1 MNENQSLVVLNNNA
15 ALVAME
21 KMKALSNL
29 FQLTPEVLE
38 LVSKTTTKEG
48 ATPGTFRVSSTG
60 ESFKEVHVVMLFDP
74 STQRENKT
82 KWSPGQTGGDFKE
95 CFSLDG
101 VQPHARAKHP
111 PSLYC
116 ATCPASKDNNKA
128 WEGWR
133 KAKERGVTGDSL
145 SALIPPCGRFWHLIL
160 ANRDTQAVYYFNV
173 KNKNNLESFEA
184 AMKTLVNSLRST
196 VKTIER
202 QNNTII
208 EENSKLGPEQQKPLI
223 VMPSE
228 LCHVT
233 FTMFAHQPVKGGHW
247 VLGFKDF
254 SVLNPKDRE
263 EFGKIVDEYNARRT
277 ARAQTQV
284 PSETEEVEAAMVSE
298 APSAPSA
305 ASEVAAKNKMI
316 QI

>member
-1 MNENQSLVVLNNNA
+1 
-15 ALVAME
+15 
-21 KMKALSNL
+21 
-29 FQLTPEVLE
+29 
-38 LVSKTTTKEG
+38 
-48 ATPGTFRVSSTG
+48 
-60 ESFKEVHVVMLFDP
+60 
-74 STQRENKT
+74 
-82 KWSPGQTGGDFKE
+82 
-95 CFSLDG
+95 
-101 VQPHARAKHP
+101 
-111 PSLYC
+111 
-116 ATCPASKDNNKA
+116 
-128 WEGWR
+128 
-133 KAKERGVTGDSL
+133 
-145 SALIPPCGRFWHLIL
+145 
-160 ANRDTQAVYYFNV
+160 
-173 KNKNNLESFEA
+173 
-184 AMKTLVNSLRST
+184 MKTLVNSLRST

-284 PSETEEVEAAMVSE
+284 PSETEEAEAAMVTE

-305 ASEVAAKNKMI
+305 ASEVAAKNKQIMI
-316 QI
+316 